1 MKYPSLLTAAVAVIA
16 VTSACAATPA
26 PRTPA
31 PQGAAS
37 AASTPVF
44 TALEIEIIRDY
55 YRDHSSTAA
64 AHGKGKHKS
73 LPPGIAKNLARGKP
87 LPPGIAKR
95 ALPGD
100 LAAALPPVRTGHERV
115 IIDGR
120 VLLVEI
126 ATQVVRDVLYD
137 IVMPS

>member
-1 MKYPSLLTAAVAVIA
+1 MKYAPLLTAALAVMT
-16 VTSACAATPA
+16 VTSACASTPA
-26 PRTPA
+26 PHATA
-31 PQGAAS
+31 PQGAVS
-37 AASTPVF
+37 AAATPVF
-44 TALEIEIIRDY
+44 TAAEIEIIRDY
-55 YRDHSSTAA
+55 YRDHGDTAA

-100 LAAALPPVRTGHERV
+100 LVAALPPVRTGHERV